1 MKNPSTIKL
10 EELSWPQIKSLIE
23 EGWTKIIVPLGAT
36 EQHGPGLPQGVD
48 TWHGE
53 ATALRAALAL
63 GQTLVS
69 PAVPFG
75 YSPEHTAFAGTISVR
90 RETLSFLLEDIAE
103 SLARGGF
110 TFIYFWFGH
119 GGDWAVARECLPPLR
134 HRWPGCLVTYTE
146 DVGIYVAETWDRLP
160 LEEGVSPEIS
170 GSHAGEF
177 EASMMAAIRPHLIKT
192 DDLAVGD
199 PRPLRE
205 ILEPMM
211 QNGIH
216 TISAN
221 GVLGDQRQAN
231 AERGERYL
239 DGLANWLVADIK
251 RQASAD
257 E

>member
-1 MKNPSTIKL
+1 LKNPLSIKL
-10 EELSWPQIKSLIE
+10 EELSWPEIKSRVE
-23 EGWTKIIVPLGAT
+23 GGWTKIIVPLGAT

-53 ATALRAALAL
+53 ATALRAASIL
-63 GQTLVS
+63 GKTMVA

-75 YSPEHTAFAGTISVR
+75 YSPEHTAFAGTISLR
-90 RETLSFLLEDIAE
+90 NETLRFLLEDIAE
-103 SLARGGF
+103 SLARSGF

-119 GGDWAVARECLPPLR
+119 GGDWAVARECLPALR
-134 HRWPGCLVTYTE
+134 YRWPGCFITYTE
-146 DVGIYVAETWDRLP
+146 DVGKYVAETWDTLP
-160 LEEGVSPEIS
+160 LEEGVALEVS

-177 EASMMAAIRPHLIKT
+177 EASMITALRPDLINT
-192 DDLAVGD
+192 GGLALGD
-199 PRPLRE
+199 SRPLSE

-231 AERGERYL
+231 AARGERYL
-239 DGLANWLVADIK
+239 NGLAHWLVADIR
-251 RQASAD
+251 RQGLVN